1 MACAPSAM
9 IDVFG
14 GFMTSKTTNYMD
26 RHVLLGTL
34 YTLIGLAGVFLL
46 ASYLSAIQ

>member
-1 MACAPSAM
+1 M
-9 IDVFG
+9 IGVFG
-14 GFMTSKTTNYMD
+14 GFMTSKTTTYNMD